1 MKKKSAGKMKSRNE
15 GARVKKMRAQST
27 TAESAA
33 LICVT
38 KFDAA
43 RELKARIG
51 RGSVRML
58 SDWLKQGMP
67 GRAAHGGKPGHF
79 PIDEMVVWARENLDD
94 LSPKT
99 DEATLLALETKRQK
113 NRQEQLKTEEM
124 ERDSSERAGN
134 ILPRDEWTQFAR
146 DAIGVARTQLAALP
160 KELAGMISEPKLQ
173 RAFLN
178 EATKRISTTLDR
190 LADEFA
196 RGQDRVVA

>member
-1 MKKKSAGKMKSRNE
+1 MKKKSAGKTKSRSD
-15 GARVKKMRAQST
+15 GTRVRKMGTRPT
-27 TAESAA
+27 TAEGAA

-43 RELKARIG
+43 KELKSRLG

-67 GRAAHGGKPGHF
+67 GRAAKGGKPGQF
-79 PIDEMVVWARENLDD
+79 VIDEMVAWARENLDD
-94 LSPKT
+94 LSPQT

-124 ERDSSERAGN
+124 ERDAAERVGN

-146 DAIGVARTQLAALP
+146 DAVGVARTQLAALP
-160 KELAGMISEPKLQ
+160 KELAGMISDPKLQ

-178 EATKRISTTLDR
+178 EATKRIEDTLER
-190 LADEFA
+190 IAAEFA
-196 RGQDRVVA
+196 RGNDAAVA

>member
-1 MKKKSAGKMKSRNE
+1 MKKKSAGKGLSR
-15 GARVKKMRAQST
+15 GKPGVRKMREKAKPVIDD
-27 TAESAA
+27 AP
-33 LICVT
+33 LICAT

-43 RELKARIG
+43 RELKVRLG

-67 GRAAHGGKPGHF
+67 GRAAKAGKRGRF
-79 PIDEMVVWARENLDD
+79 VIDEMVTWARENLDD
-94 LSPKT
+94 LSPQS
-99 DEATLLALETKRQK
+99 DEGTLLTLETKRQK

-124 ERDSSERAGN
+124 ELESAERAGN

-160 KELAGMISEPKLQ
+160 KELAGMISDPKLQ

-178 EATKRISTTLDR
+178 EATKRITSTLDR
-190 LADEFA
+190 VAAEFA
-196 RGQDRVVA
+196 RGQDGALA

>member
-1 MKKKSAGKMKSRNE
+1 MKKKSAGKSRSRGKP
-15 GARVKKMRAQST
+15 GARKMRAKPP
-27 TAESAA
+27 AVEAP
-33 LICVT
+33 LICTT

-43 RELKARIG
+43 RELKARLG

-67 GRAAHGGKPGHF
+67 GRAAKAGKPGRF
-79 PIDEMVVWARENLDD
+79 VIDEMATWARENLDD
-94 LSPKT
+94 LSPQT
-99 DEATLLALETKRQK
+99 DESTLLALETKRQK

-124 ERDSSERAGN
+124 ERESSERAGN

-178 EATKRISTTLDR
+178 EATKRITSTLDR
-190 LADEFA
+190 LADEFG
-196 RGQDRVVA
+196 RGCERAVA